1 MDGEQVATE
10 TPVSTPAAVTS
21 DPSPQTEPTPEPV
34 QNGAANGDARPAGW
48 DTVEIPP
55 ELKPR
60 FGRIYKEMKD
70 YQRDANELRDINRQL
85 LTTVEQLQTTQGEVI
100 THLKAKDFVEAESQ
114 LNTQRQ
120 QAWDKGDVSGF
131 NAANDR
137 LMEIKARKIAAEMVP
152 AQKTQPVTQ
161 QPQNAPISGGDF
173 VNMAVQK
180 GLLQQDEA
188 TVYKTWASETDEN
201 GNLRRPW
208 VNESD
213 MRNST
218 AAYEGRAVFNNPSYE
233 NKPFAD
239 KLKEIDRRMGLAN
252 TTQTGGPGV
261 LPAGNLTRGTK
272 TDKVALTPWQETVA
286 VRTKF
291 GGPKAKSDSDHIE
304 AYRKAVL
311 KTKGGRR

>member
-10 TPVSTPAAVTS
+10 APAATPAAVAS
-21 DPSPQTEPTPEPV
+21 EPAPQADPAPEPA
-34 QNGAANGDARPAGW
+34 QNGDARPAGW

-120 QAWDKGDVSGF
+120 QAWDKGDVNGF

-137 LMEIKARKIAAEMVP
+137 LMEIKARKIATEMVP
-152 AQKTQPVTQ
+152 AQNTQSVPQ
-161 QPQNAPISGGDF
+161 QPQTGPINGASF
-173 VNMAVQK
+173 VDMAVQR
-180 GLLQQDEA
+180 GVLQADEGA
-188 TVYKTWASETDEN
+188 VYKTWASETDEY

-208 VNESD
+208 VNQSD
-213 MRNST
+213 MRNSA
-218 AAYEGRAVFNNPSYE
+218 AAYEGRAVFSNPSYE

-239 KLKEIDRRMGLAN
+239 KLREIDRRMGMAN
-252 TTQTGGPGV
+252 TTQAGGPGV

-272 TDKVALTPWQETVA
+272 TDKVPLTPWQETVA

-311 KTKGGRR
+311 KTKGGRK